1 MARDIPTMET
11 YIARSPQVFAENLRR
26 ASELVAPMAELY
38 AAHGAGELRLIAS
51 GSSYNACVAIRPF
64 VEQVL
69 SARVDVFTPS
79 RYLDEFERLTRTAPD
94 AFEVFISQSGCS
106 TNIIEA
112 ACVAREHGH
121 AVIGLTGNV
130 VADLCAHVDSIIEWG
145 VGNETVDF
153 VTLGV
158 VTLMEFWALFA
169 LEVAAAQGV
178 ISASEQARWTEQLTR
193 VPELHRAVQDQA
205 NRLMTAQAKT
215 FLSPG
220 PAFVC
225 GAGAAYGTALEGAL
239 KWQETLKCPAT
250 PLEPEEYIH
259 GPDMLLT
266 PRSTAFFLDPAN
278 TPGRTYDIYR
288 ATRAV
293 TDRAFL
299 IAAYANPDEAD
310 DHVIAV
316 PAAVDPVVVPLFLL
330 PAVQLFAAR
339 MMRELDCEECHPLFS
354 RFEELVKCKTDDYDD
369 VQKLKLAAAGYTA
382 EEAAHS

>member
-1 MARDIPTMET
+1 MVRDIPTMET
-11 YIARSPQVFAENLRR
+11 YIGASPQVFEENLRR
-26 ASELVAPMAELY
+26 GSELVAPMVEEYLARDAREI
-38 AAHGAGELRLIAS
+38 RLIAS
-51 GSSYNACVAIRPF
+51 GSSYNACVAVRPF

-79 RYLDEFERLTRTAPD
+79 RYLDELDCLERIAPE

-112 ACVAREHGH
+112 ACVARGRGR

-130 VADLCAHVDSIIEWG
+130 EADLCSHVDLIVEWG

-158 VTLMEFWALFA
+158 MTLMEFWALFA
-169 LEVAAAQGV
+169 LRTARVRNT
-178 ISASEQARWTEQLTR
+178 ISADEYARWMDRLVR
-193 VPELHRAVQDQA
+193 VPELHKSVQDQA
-205 NRLMTAQAKT
+205 NLLMTARART

-220 PAFVC
+220 PAFIC
-225 GAGAAYGTALEGAL
+225 GAGAAYGVALEGAL

-259 GPDMLLT
+259 GPNMLLN

-278 TPGRTYDIYR
+278 RPGRTYDIYR

-299 IAAYANPDEAD
+299 IAAYENPDGRD
-310 DHVIAV
+310 DHVIGVCAD
-316 PAAVDPVVVPLFLL
+316 VDSAIAPFFLL

-369 VQKLKLAAAGYTA
+369 VQQRKLAAAGYGVEDTDP
-382 EEAAHS
+382 S